1 MPTTS
6 GPIDEAVKAVADR
19 EWLLTVG
26 GRPRLARSGRT
37 YSVECPATEAPIA
50 VAPDA
55 SAEDVDQAVRVAS
68 DAGASW
74 RALNVRERGRR
85 LRVLAEA
92 VREHAEELALL
103 DALDSGNPVTAMRN
117 DVEWGAE
124 VIDLFADF
132 ASHLGGAT
140 IPATPENLH
149 FTRRSPFGVV
159 ARIVP
164 FNHPVFFAASK
175 VAAPLMAG
183 NTVVLKPSDIT
194 PLSALRLAEIA
205 AGVLPPGVLTT
216 VTGNGPAAS
225 SALVRHP
232 LIRRIGF
239 IGSDRVGRI
248 IQRDAAEVG
257 VKDISLELG
266 GKNALIVCPDADL
279 EAAAEGI
286 VNGMNF
292 AWSAGQSC
300 GSTSRVLLHASIAGE
315 VLPLVRDRVA
325 AIRIGSPVDPGTQ
338 MGPLASPAQYDKAR
352 QYIDVALAEGATLL
366 HGGRRPPGEAFAR
379 GHYLQPTVFTD
390 VRPGMRIE
398 QEEVFGPV
406 MSVLTFTDLDEAV
419 AITNGVDYGLT
430 ASIWTRDV
438 STALS
443 LADRVEAGYVWINGA
458 SRHFWGMP
466 FGGIKSSGLGREESI
481 EEMLSYTELKA
492 VNVLV

>member
-1 MPTTS
+1 M
-6 GPIDEAVKAVADR
+6 ADR
-19 EWLLTVG
+19 DWRLIVG
-26 GRPRLARSGRT
+26 GRSRQADGGRT
-37 YSVECPATEAPIA
+37 YDVECPATEAPLA
-50 VAPDA
+50 AAPDA
-55 SAEDVDQAVRVAS
+55 SASDVDEAVR
-68 DAGASW
+68 AGADAVSSW
-74 RALNVRERGRR
+74 RALDIRERARR
-85 LRVLAEA
+85 LRALAEA

-103 DALDSGNPVTAMRN
+103 DALDSGNPVSAMRN
-117 DVEWGAE
+117 DVAWGAE
-124 VIDLFADF
+124 VLDLFAGF
-132 ASHLGGAT
+132 ASHLGGST
-140 IPATPENLH
+140 VPASPENLH

-164 FNHPVFFAASK
+164 FNHPLFFAAAK
-175 VAAPLMAG
+175 IAAPLMAG
-183 NTVVLKPSDIT
+183 NAVVLKPSDIT

-205 AGVLPPGVLTT
+205 SGILPPGVLSTI
-216 VTGNGPAAS
+216 TGDGPAAS

-239 IGSDRVGRI
+239 IGSERVGRL

-279 EAAAEGI
+279 DAAATGI

-300 GSTSRVLLHASIAGE
+300 GSTSRVLLHSSIAE
-315 VLPLVRDRVA
+315 KVLPLVRERVD
-325 AIRIGSPVDPGTQ
+325 AIRIGSPVAPETQ
-338 MGPLASPAQYDKAR
+338 MGPLASRAQYDKAL
-352 QYIDVALAEGATLL
+352 QYIDVALAEGATLF
-366 HGGRRPPGEAFAR
+366 HGGQRPQGEGFGR
-379 GHYLQPTVFTD
+379 GHYLEPTIFTD
-390 VRPGMRIE
+390 VRPGMRIA

-406 MSVLTFTDLDEAV
+406 MSVLTYTDLDEAV
-419 AITNGVDYGLT
+419 AIANGVDYGLT

-443 LADRVEAGYVWINGA
+443 LVDRVEAGYVWVNGS

-466 FGGIKSSGLGREESI
+466 FGGTKASGIGREESI

>member
-1 MPTTS
+1 MSATS
-6 GPIDEAVKAVADR
+6 GPIAEAVTAVADR
-19 EWLLTVG
+19 EWHFAVG
-26 GRPRLARSGRT
+26 GRSRRAQGGHT

-50 VAPDA
+50 AAPDA
-55 SAEDVDQAVRVAS
+55 SAEDVDEAVRVAA
-68 DAGASW
+68 DAGSSW

-85 LRVLAEA
+85 LRALAEA

-103 DALDSGNPVTAMRN
+103 DALDSGNPVSAMRN

-183 NTVVLKPSDIT
+183 NTVILKPSDIT
-194 PLSALRLAEIA
+194 PLSALRLAEVA
-205 AGVLPPGVLTT
+205 AEVLPPGVLST

-239 IGSDRVGRI
+239 IGSDRVGRV

-279 EAAAEGI
+279 EAAAAGI
-286 VNGMNF
+286 VSGMNF

-300 GSTSRVLLHASIAGE
+300 GSTSRVLLHASIADK
-315 VLPLVRDRVA
+315 VLPMVRDRVA
-325 AIRIGSPVDPGTQ
+325 AIRIGSPVAADTQ
-338 MGPLASPAQYDKAR
+338 MGPLASRAQYDKTR
-352 QYIDVALAEGATLL
+352 HYIDMALAEGATLL
-366 HGGRRPPGEAFAR
+366 HGGQRPQGEGFEW
-379 GHYLQPTVFTD
+379 GYYLEPTVFTD
-390 VRPGMRIE
+390 VRPEMRIA

-406 MSVLTFTDLDEAV
+406 MSILTYTDLDEAV
-419 AITNGVDYGLT
+419 AIANGVDYGLT

-443 LADRVEAGYVWINGA
+443 LADRVEAGYTWVNGS

-466 FGGIKSSGLGREESI
+466 FGGTKSSGLGREESV
-481 EEMLSYTELKA
+481 EELLSYTELKA